1 MVQVISLD
9 KLTPQILD
17 KIDTKDVK
25 LTNTDFL
32 ELLLKDMKDS
42 KEDDIQDSL
51 NIVEKEDNSLDS
63 EVDEKD
69 LKLEPKLQQLSIKNL
84 TTSDEKDKTSKLEEI
99 KNIITSN
106 FKQENILLSKQEVKE
121 FKSIDNLKDLIKFAD
136 KKGLNIE
143 KLQFDVEKDINL
155 ETKPKEVFNNL
166 DKPKNLTQVEKHKFN
181 NIKSNKI
188 ADKTQKETILSLED
202 IINIKSKDKSKTT
215 TNISNIKKSNDKH
228 ITTIQ
233 KKEQKIVLNEKTDT
247 ILKLKENKDSRLEN
261 KPKEKNIDLVNKV
274 IKKDKENKEIKTDS
288 KKISLE
294 TLLDKKVDSKN
305 IEKTSKTN
313 NIDLESL
320 LNQKEEIKPKEKKID
335 TQNTINLNQQTMV
348 NELKAKS
355 VQAKETIS
363 HFQNNLDE
371 AIKNYKP
378 PVSKVNIELNPQNL
392 GKVEVIIVQRGNNIQ
407 VNMNTDQ
414 SNVMLFQNHQA
425 EFRQALANIGFS
437 NIDMS
442 FNSNQDRDR
451 RQNQAKKTYK
461 ENENIDI
468 DKIGDIEV
476 RATYKYA

>member
-32 ELLLKDMKDS
+32 ELLLKDMDKDS
-42 KEDDIQDSL
+42 KD
-51 NIVEKEDNSLDS
+51 EKEENLVLLDDDTQLTDIKS
-63 EVDEKD
+63 NEKD

-274 IKKDKENKEIKTDS
+274 IKKDIKDTKIDS

-392 GKVEVIIVQRGNNIQ
+392 GKVEVTIVQRGNNIQ